1 MKQAHPKVSLT
12 DHYARELAVQLAK
25 GQSPQRSSDL
35 DQYLQSSPHEIF
47 AAFEGA
53 ACHMPPA
60 GKDEA
65 LALAYLLLLQGLL
78 EHLRYRTDSGYA
90 DAAKLIEEF
99 QAEVAAQ
106 AEAEKIDGRMLAFVS
121 GTLHQARIPAS
132 PALIVASQKQHVN
145 DDESEP
151 LPADIRAA
159 LSGFVEACGGNPFK
173 LVGSFLEVG
182 HAMPVEARST
192 FVAGLALSGM
202 ADARPAAV
210 LFLLDPEPTVRAAA
224 SEALAKVASALSP
237 TDVRRLI
244 AIRNWRPKK
253 ERASVD
259 AIIRRAR
266 AVGID
271 CAQWPAGAAEMIGA
285 TAIDGSLAQAFLL
298 LSPAGKKKIVSSILT
313 KGRIADAW
321 CNEPESP
328 RKIRAALADAN
339 RDAPMLVVSHSYLD
353 HVVSHQL
360 ALDID
365 CGDVPPLGLL
375 QVAETLG
382 GADWQPARM
391 EFDDTLAGLIVEM
404 PKAMFKPDAIDKVLR
419 NSSRLA
425 GLDPIEET
433 WFEDGPDIDRTLD
446 GWSGRNRAKLVAY
459 LLQSTIARHRN
470 RWADLFL
477 RTALWMREAPPE
489 AGLAWREL
497 VLVAKALADGRDMS
511 AIGLMHDIAL
521 RTIAAYTDRAD
532 A

>member
-1 MKQAHPKVSLT
+1 MRRARPKVSLT

-25 GQSPQRSSDL
+25 GQPPQRSSDL

-53 ACHMPPA
+53 TCHMPPV

-106 AEAEKIDGRMLAFVS
+106 AGAEKIDGCMLAFA
-121 GTLHQARIPAS
+121 GGALHHAGIPAS
-132 PALIVASQKQHVN
+132 PALIAASQKQHVN
-145 DDESEP
+145 DDEGEP

-159 LSGFVEACGGNPFK
+159 LSGFLEACRGDPFV
-173 LVGSFLEVG
+173 LVDSFLEVG
-182 HAMPVEARST
+182 HAMPVEVRST

-202 ADARPAAV
+202 TDARPAAV

-224 SEALAKVASALSP
+224 SQTLAQVASALSP

-266 AVGID
+266 AAGTD

-285 TAIDGSLAQAFLL
+285 TAIDGSLAQAFFLV
-298 LSPAGKKKIVSSILT
+298 SPAGKKKIVSSILT
-313 KGRIADAW
+313 KGGIADVW

-328 RKIRAALADAN
+328 RKIGAALADAK
-339 RDAPMLVVSHSYLD
+339 RDAPMLVVSRSYLD

-365 CGDVPPLGLL
+365 CGDVPPPGLL

-391 EFDDTLAGLIVEM
+391 EFDDTLAGLIAEI
-404 PKAMFKPDAIDKVLR
+404 PKAMLKPAAIEKVLR

-425 GLDPIEET
+425 GLDPVQES
-433 WFEDGPDIDRTLD
+433 WFEDGSDIERTLD
-446 GWSGRNRAKLVAY
+446 SWSGRNRAKLVAY

-477 RTALWMREAPPE
+477 RSALWMREAPPE
-489 AGLAWREL
+489 AGLRWREL
-497 VLVAKALADGRDMS
+497 VVIAKAVAEGRDLGE
-511 AIGLMHDIAL
+511 IGLMHDIAL
-521 RTIAAYTDRAD
+521 RTIAAHADRAH